1 MGRRLYHQTH
11 HMISFEQTVPWLR
24 KKFFCKLMIYR
35 NHLVLEKLL
44 HLQVRENY
52 YGDLICDP
60 PKFTGASQVVLVV
73 KKPPARARDIRDTG
87 SVLGSGRSPG
97 GGMATHSSVLACRI
111 PWTEEAWWTTVHG
124 VAKSWT

>member
-1 MGRRLYHQTH
+1 
-11 HMISFEQTVPWLR
+11 MISFEQTVPWLR
-24 KKFFCKLMIYR
+24 KKIFCKLMIYR

-87 SVLGSGRSPG
+87 SVPGSGRSPG
-97 GGMATHSSVLACRI
+97 GGLGHPLQCSCLQNPVDRGGLVGYSPWGCKELDVTVAT
-111 PWTEEAWWTTVHG
+111 
-124 VAKSWT
+124 